1 MALYLALAGVMLAG
15 CQDGPIPENR
25 ILNPWARKQWEEDE
39 KFGPT
44 YYKRVEELAAIRAR
58 AAGLPEEERE
68 RLAQE
73 VADVY
78 GLEPSGAMRC
88 ELIRTLG
95 YLPAAAAQPA
105 LEAALT
111 DEDRD
116 VRIAACQSWS
126 RVQGEGALA
135 ALAKAAE
142 EDEDKDVRLAAV
154 RGLGQFPADEAKL
167 ALGKALEDN
176 DPALQKVAIDSL
188 KRTTGEDY
196 GMSVPAW
203 KEYLA
208 GGNPTKPPGP
218 TLAERLSWPWY

>member
-1 MALYLALAGVMLAG
+1 MTLYLALTGVMLSG

-44 YYKRVEELAAIRAR
+44 YYKRMEELAAIRAR
-58 AAGLPEEERE
+58 APGLPETERE
-68 RLAQE
+68 RLAQD
-73 VADVY
+73 VVDVY
-78 GLEPSGAMRC
+78 RLEPSGAMRC

-95 YLPAAAAQPA
+95 YLPTAAAQPA
-105 LEAALT
+105 LADALA

-116 VRIAACQSWS
+116 VRIAACQAWS
-126 RVQGEGALA
+126 RVQGDGALE

-142 EDEDKDVRLAAV
+142 EDKDQDVRLAAI
-154 RGLGQFPADEAKL
+154 RGLGQFPDDEAKL

-188 KRTTGEDY
+188 KRTTGQDY

-208 GGNPTKPPGP
+208 GGTPTKPPGP
-218 TLAERLSWPWY
+218 TLAERLNWPWY